1 VFSENRPIWHFCAF
15 SEAETALAIAPT
27 QARGRIGKMGKAK
40 HLAILMILIKSWG
53 GLHKSWYQF
62 GVFWR
67 DAEMRLTFFGV
78 DVSAVFA

>member
-1 VFSENRPIWHFCAF
+1 VFSENSHFWHFCTF
-15 SEAETALAIAPT
+15 SEAETAFSIAPT
-27 QARGRIGKMGKAK
+27 QVRGRNGKMGKAK
-40 HLAILMILIKSWG
+40 HIALLMILIKSWG

-67 DAEMRLTFFGV
+67 NAKMRLTFFAV